1 MATGMQ
7 DLLSK
12 FRAIRGVG
20 MAAVVGS
27 DGLVIESV
35 HRPELDADALAAVA
49 TNGLL
54 LAEAL
59 VVGILLLALTGIGW
73 IVIQIGLRPL
83 EHMERVAGEIADGD
97 LSRRVTPATPRT
109 EVGRLGLTLNKM
121 LARIEELLED

>member
-1 MATGMQ
+1 MAIGMQ

-20 MAAVVGS
+20 MAVVVGS

-54 LAEAL
+54 LAEARA
-59 VVGILLLALTGIGW
+59 GKWSAAARCKRLLSMKAAW
-73 IVIQIGLRPL
+73 
-83 EHMERVAGEIADGD
+83 
-97 LSRRVTPATPRT
+97 S
-109 EVGRLGLTLNKM
+109 
-121 LARIEELLED
+121 

>member
-7 DLLSK
+7 ELLNK
-12 FRAIRGVG
+12 FRSIRGVG

-35 HRPELDADALAAVA
+35 HRSGIDADALAAVA

-59 VVGILLLALTGIGW
+59 GR
-73 IVIQIGLRPL
+73 Q
-83 EHMERVAGEIADGD
+83 MERGGALQTIIEYESGVVLIEPLSDEGMVLVISDDRND
-97 LSRRVTPATPRT
+97 L
-109 EVGRLGLTLNKM
+109 GRIRFTAKQYKSDLVHA
-121 LARIEELLED
+121 LAAI

>member
-59 VVGILLLALTGIGW
+59 GR
-73 IVIQIGLRPL
+73 Q
-83 EHMERVAGEIADGD
+83 MERGGALQTIIEYEGGVVLIEPLGD
-97 LSRRVTPATPRT
+97 EGMVLVVSDDRT
-109 EVGRLGLTLNKM
+109 DLGRIRFTAKQYKSDLVDA
-121 LARIEELLED
+121 LAAI

>member
-7 DLLSK
+7 DVLSK

-35 HRPELDADALAAVA
+35 HRADLDADALAAVA

-59 VVGILLLALTGIGW
+59 GREMARGGALQTIIEYEEGVVLIEPLGDEGMVLVVSDDRNDLGRIRFTAKQYKESLTDALAAI
-73 IVIQIGLRPL
+73 
-83 EHMERVAGEIADGD
+83 
-97 LSRRVTPATPRT
+97 
-109 EVGRLGLTLNKM
+109 
-121 LARIEELLED
+121 

>member
-1 MATGMQ
+1 MQ

-59 VVGILLLALTGIGW
+59 GR
-73 IVIQIGLRPL
+73 Q
-83 EHMERVAGEIADGD
+83 MERGGALQTIIEYEGGVVLIEPLLRRVLPRGD
-97 LSRRVTPATPRT
+97 RRRRAPDRRGLSRASSTCKR
-109 EVGRLGLTLNKM
+109 
-121 LARIEELLED
+121 

>member
-1 MATGMQ
+1 VSTGMQ

-20 MAAVVGS
+20 MAAVVGA

-35 HRPELDADALAAVA
+35 HRPEVDADALAAVA

-59 VVGILLLALTGIGW
+59 GR
-73 IVIQIGLRPL
+73 Q
-83 EHMERVAGEIADGD
+83 MERGGALQTIIEYESGVVLIEPLGD
-97 LSRRVTPATPRT
+97 EGMVLVISDDRNDL
-109 EVGRLGLTLNKM
+109 GRIRFTAKQYKSDLVDA
-121 LARIEELLED
+121 LAAI